1 MSGVATAI
9 GASALVGAV
18 AARNSSKRAAN
29 TAEKTQDKQIAATDV
44 GVQQARG
51 DLFNLF
57 PAAEANSQKGYQSAL
72 DVFGQF
78 MPQQASTFQQGN
90 MAAQNQILAGMPQ
103 QHNAL
108 MGGQVDYSQFQPS
121 QVNYDP
127 SMFQQQLPQ
136 YKSIDDAMNPLYG
149 MTDEQIQNQTSMY
162 PQQNTQQ
169 AGWTDI
175 EAPTTILSGQGFL
188 DFNKKVLESD
198 PANRLAKKV
207 ASKDPVIKGLGKL
220 FSDERL
226 KENIKLVGEIAGQN
240 LYTWNWR
247 DTNVTRSFAGDAGIG
262 FIAQEV
268 EKNLPHAVTTDKSG
282 YKKITLAEIFKESN

>member
-9 GASALVGAV
+9 GVSALVGA
-18 AARNSSKRAAN
+18 AAASDSSKRAAN
-29 TAEKTQDKQIAATDV
+29 TAANTQGRQLAATDA

-57 PAAEANSQKGYQSAL
+57 PTAEANSQKGYQSAL

-121 QVNYDP
+121 QIDYDP

-136 YKSIDDAMNPLYG
+136 YKSIDDAMNQPEIIG
-149 MTDEQIQNQTSMY
+149 
-162 PQQNTQQ
+162 PQQNPSQP
-169 AGWTDI
+169 WEDI
-175 EAPTTILSGQGFL
+175 EAPKGILSGFVS
-188 DFNKKVLESD
+188 NNRKVLEAD
-198 PANRLAKKV
+198 PAVRLAKKA
-207 ASKDPVIKGLGKL
+207 ASKDPVIRGLKKL

-226 KENIKLVGEIAGQN
+226 KEDIKLVGEIAGQN

-247 DTNVTRSFAGDAGIG
+247 DTNETKSFAGDAGIG

-268 EKNLPHAVTTDKSG
+268 EKNLPQAVTTDKSG

>member
-1 MSGVATAI
+1 MSGLFSAIAI
-9 GASALVGAV
+9 GAGALIGA
-18 AARNSSKRAAN
+18 AASSDSSKRAAN
-29 TAEKTQDKQIAATDV
+29 TAENTQGRQMAATDA

-57 PAAEANSQKGYQSAL
+57 PTAEANSQKGYQSAL
-72 DVFGQF
+72 DVFGKF

-127 SMFQQQLPQ
+127 GMFQQQLPQ
-136 YKSIDDAMNPLYG
+136 YKSIDDAMNPFYG

-162 PQQNTQQ
+162 PQQNPNQG
-169 AGWTDI
+169 GWQDI
-175 EAPTTILSGQGFL
+175 EAPQDILSGKGFL

-198 PANRLAKKV
+198 PANRLVKKI
-207 ASKDPVIKGLGKL
+207 ASKDPVVRGLKKL

-226 KENIKLVGEIAGQN
+226 KEDIKLVGEIAGQN
-240 LYTWNWR
+240 LYTWTWR
-247 DTNVTRSFAGDAGIG
+247 DTNATKSFAGDAGIG
-262 FIAQEV
+262 FIAQV
-268 EKNLPHAVTTDKSG
+268 VV
-282 YKKITLAEIFKESN
+282 

>member
-1 MSGVATAI
+1 MSGLFSAIAIAGGALI
-9 GASALVGAV
+9 GA
-18 AARNSSKRAAN
+18 AASSDASKRAAN
-29 TAEKTQDKQIAATDV
+29 TAQNTQGRQLAATDA

-57 PAAEANSQKGYQSAL
+57 PTAEANSQKGYQSAL

-121 QVNYDP
+121 QIDYDP

-162 PQQNTQQ
+162 PQQNPNQG
-169 AGWTDI
+169 GWTDI
-175 EAPTTILSGQGFL
+175 EAPKGILSGFVS
-188 DFNKKVLESD
+188 NNRKVLEAD
-198 PANRLAKKV
+198 PAVRLAKKA
-207 ASKDPVIKGLGKL
+207 ASKDPVIRGLKKL

-226 KENIKLVGEIAGQN
+226 KEDIKLVGEIAGQN

-247 DTNVTRSFAGDAGIG
+247 DTNVTKSFAGDAGIG